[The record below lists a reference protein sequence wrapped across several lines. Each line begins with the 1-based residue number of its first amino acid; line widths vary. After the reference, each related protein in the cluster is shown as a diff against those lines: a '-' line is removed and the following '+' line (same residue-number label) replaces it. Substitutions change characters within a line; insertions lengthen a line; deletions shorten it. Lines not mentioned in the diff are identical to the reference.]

1 MASIFS
7 LYGEIFVDNE
17 KATKGIEDTKT
28 KAEKAKESFQ
38 NLSKSCM
45 DLSKKMTLGFT
56 AGVAAITGIV
66 ESTKEYRNTMS
77 GLETS
82 FKTAGLEAD
91 DATNTYKSLY
101 SVLGD
106 TGKAKEAAQFIGLMA
121 KNEKDLATWTDI
133 CTGVY
138 ATFGDALPIEG
149 LTEAA
154 NETVKVGQVTG
165 VLADALNWV
174 GISEDEFNEK
184 LSACS
189 DEQEREKLIRETL
202 NDTYKEASDI
212 YKETN
217 ESIIQNNESQ
227 ANLTE
232 NLSNIAEIFEP
243 LVTKGK
249 ELLNSVL
256 IGLQP
261 VLTFFVNNLNILG
274 PLLISL
280 WATITGFGLIGKI
293 KTFKT
298 TLSSAFTLI
307 SSNPIVLVIGAIVAA
322 LTLLITNWDTVK
334 EGFVS
339 GLEYIGEKIEVFK
352 TKVVEIVT
360 KIKDFFV
367 NAFNGIKNTFKNTI
381 DSIVSY
387 CKNVINIFK
396 NIIDFIKNV
405 FTGNWKG
412 AWENIK
418 NIFKNIVD
426 GFGNIFKVP
435 INFIIDLIN
444 GFISGLNKIQVPDWV
459 PLVGG
464 KGINI
469 PLIKKLKVGIDYVP
483 YDEMPAILHKGEQVL
498 TAEEAQEYKSN
509 KYNKKQDNNYIY
521 NNNIVIKKL
530 EVREEKDIKRIAEEL
545 YYLQQKREV

>member
-138 ATFGDALPIEG
+138 AKFGDALPIEG

-189 DEQEREKLIRETL
+189 DEQEREQLIRETL
-202 NDTYKEASDI
+202 NDTYKEASDV

-249 ELLNSVL
+249 EFLKVNSMGKAIAYFASFVFVAVQLALMIFCAVDASHKQEGLIMDVNFSFGALSFVAQECAVNFRPKFDFTLYILGYVAFYGLLIGTAVLIAGMITSFNDKKGSTVAFVGGIITACLAIFYLVMAIATAKDLFNVMDGEAALGVAYAIATLMIALFASAGGITGSVL
-256 IGLQP
+256 GKMGKKP
-261 VLTFFVNNLNILG
+261 ETLN
-274 PLLISL
+274 
-280 WATITGFGLIGKI
+280 
-293 KTFKT
+293 
-298 TLSSAFTLI
+298 
-307 SSNPIVLVIGAIVAA
+307 
-322 LTLLITNWDTVK
+322 
-334 EGFVS
+334 
-339 GLEYIGEKIEVFK
+339 
-352 TKVVEIVT
+352 
-360 KIKDFFV
+360 
-367 NAFNGIKNTFKNTI
+367 
-381 DSIVSY
+381 
-387 CKNVINIFK
+387 
-396 NIIDFIKNV
+396 
-405 FTGNWKG
+405 
-412 AWENIK
+412 
-418 NIFKNIVD
+418 
-426 GFGNIFKVP
+426 
-435 INFIIDLIN
+435 
-444 GFISGLNKIQVPDWV
+444 
-459 PLVGG
+459 
-464 KGINI
+464 
-469 PLIKKLKVGIDYVP
+469 
-483 YDEMPAILHKGEQVL
+483 
-498 TAEEAQEYKSN
+498 
-509 KYNKKQDNNYIY
+509 
-521 NNNIVIKKL
+521 
-530 EVREEKDIKRIAEEL
+530 
-545 YYLQQKREV
+545 